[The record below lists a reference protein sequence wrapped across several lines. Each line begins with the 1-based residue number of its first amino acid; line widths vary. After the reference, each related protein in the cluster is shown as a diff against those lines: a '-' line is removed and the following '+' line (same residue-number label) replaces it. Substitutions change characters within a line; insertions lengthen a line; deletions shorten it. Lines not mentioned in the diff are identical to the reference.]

1 MELAFYRQT
10 DSKLDTEVKSM
21 VRWIMRSAE
30 GKNEA
35 KDVLRNCS
43 LRNEIRTRK
52 GIRREKRLTY
62 FFLFKKHQEGRRTSQ

>member
-30 GKNEA
+30 GK
-35 KDVLRNCS
+35 K
-43 LRNEIRTRK
+43 
-52 GIRREKRLTY
+52 
-62 FFLFKKHQEGRRTSQ
+62 